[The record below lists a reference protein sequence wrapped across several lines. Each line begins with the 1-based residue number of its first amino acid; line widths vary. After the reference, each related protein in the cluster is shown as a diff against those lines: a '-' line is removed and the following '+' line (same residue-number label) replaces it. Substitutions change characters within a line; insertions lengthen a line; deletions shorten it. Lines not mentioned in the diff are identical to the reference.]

1 MYADRVWKLVGVATL
16 LCACGA
22 KLAGDQQDLA
32 IDAASTAVDSGTT
45 TVIDDAGNVV
55 SVDAPPAPPSRVV
68 YLNFVGVPSLKKG
81 TPSDAKANTAS
92 WLVGNGTGTVPPYG
106 GSQADTD
113 IIRDG
118 VKARLAG
125 IATVTVSRPTTGE
138 YVMVMYGG
146 TAAQAHSGYGEAVAQ
161 LDCGDLVAS
170 DVAWITG
177 SEDPTATIDTTIGA
191 IGFGL
196 GLSSVDRA
204 DDCFC
209 SWGDNCT
216 RSGACVLRNAQTR
229 DPDVGTTP
237 QGMQMICPGATQ
249 NELTVFTA
257 AFQ

>member
-1 MYADRVWKLVGVATL
+1 MWKLIGLATL

-22 KLAGDQQDLA
+22 KLAGDQQDLGT
-32 IDAASTAVDSGTT
+32 DAAATTVDAGSTT
-45 TVIDDAGNVV
+45 TVDDAGNVV
-55 SVDAPPAPPSRVV
+55 SIDAPPATPSRVV
-68 YLNFVGVPSLKKG
+68 YLNFVGVPVLKKG

-92 WLVGNGTGTVPPYG
+92 WLVGNGSGTVPPYG
-106 GSQADTD
+106 GSQADVDT
-113 IIRDG
+113 IRDG

-146 TAAQAHSGYGEAVAQ
+146 TAAQAHSFYGEAVAK

-170 DVAWITG
+170 DVAWISG
-177 SEDPTATIDTTIGA
+177 DEAPTAAIDTTIGA

-209 SWGDNCT
+209 SWGNNCT
-216 RSGACVLRNAQTR
+216 RSGACVLRNGQTR
-229 DPDVGTTP
+229 DTNVGTDP
-237 QGMQMICPGATQ
+237 QGVQMICPGATQ
-249 NELTVFTA
+249 NELTVFTT